1 MTTSTFVW
9 FFSSFKIHKMFGVKD
24 PIPCELLTS
33 FYARAVMPA
42 MSAKPLDIYP
52 QANVSTWSALGLLT
66 F

>member
-1 MTTSTFVW
+1 
-9 FFSSFKIHKMFGVKD
+9 MFGVKD

-52 QANVSTWSALGLLT
+52 HANVSAWSVLGPLT